1 MDGGAWQAT
10 VHGVAK
16 SQTRVRDFTF
26 NYLNMNFLKIEEV
39 HRLIVSYV
47 AWENISDISMKVK

>member
-39 HRLIVSYV
+39 HRLIVSHV
-47 AWENISDISMKVK
+47 AGKKIRI